1 MTRADPRTGNGASMA
16 SGKSATSLPFRQRAA
31 GPVGAAWPWLLF
43 ATILAWGWRTT
54 DLFHTVPSYGDVL
67 EGLWALT
74 WYDDALRLGSN
85 PALYRL
91 AFHPVG
97 FHVPTYAWGPAN
109 FLLLIPLYRIGGA
122 AFAYNL
128 AMLITFLLA
137 FAGTYLLAQR
147 FVPRLGATVAAL
159 LYTFW
164 GFRWYGIIG
173 QLNVNLGSA
182 LLPWTI
188 WCLDR
193 GLGASRRSWA
203 WFALA
208 GAVWAI
214 SVNSSMYYVWIG
226 GFAVLAWLIGWLI
239 SQKAAWRKILIG
251 GGIVLLV
258 AVVLSLPG
266 VMIFWRASVDAA
278 SPPFTIYDLN
288 VLGASI
294 NSLPIPSLSHPFL
307 QAVAKSIYRGP
318 VGSEAAMANL
328 GLLACLT
335 ALFGLAAARR
345 SVTWR
350 PVLVLGCVGLVLALG
365 LTLRWD
371 DQMIQVGLLRPLNQA
386 IWGIGHSIKPDFFFV
401 GAEPPGGFK
410 EAVPL
415 PGLLLATLAP
425 YFEGAR
431 VLARYALLAGI
442 AVFLLAAFGLSR
454 IRRQWPRLVLAALL
468 IFEVL
473 PPPTRSFGFPPSS
486 HPAFDWLRQESLGA
500 DGIMEL
506 SPEAESR
513 LTLAGGGAPLWATL
527 LHNQATTGGPGSI
540 WPPHTAYLTKWL
552 AEHPHPF
559 QDPDFVSLVRF
570 YRIRYVVLHM
580 SRASANATLQEA
592 KLNEELRFA
601 DCFSPTSRAQPYDHP
616 ICILEVLPSHSPDF
630 NLLFREGWSGPEDW
644 GRWIDG
650 TAARSHWVAMART
663 AHRLSIRAFPLCVP
677 GREQRI
683 SLEVNGLPLTSH
695 RWAGCDAWS
704 EEVTIPPD
712 LVRVG
717 LNELMIR
724 TEYAM
729 RPADL
734 AGGKSSDPRTLSVGI
749 GQLRVDEAD

>member
-1 MTRADPRTGNGASMA
+1 VRLDVP
-16 SGKSATSLPFRQRAA
+16 SLGRRAA
-31 GPVGAAWPWLLF
+31 SLAWPWLLF
-43 ATILAWGWRTT
+43 AALLAWGWRTT
-54 DLFHTVPSYGDVL
+54 ELLHTVPSYGDVL
-67 EGLWALT
+67 EGLWALM
-74 WYDDALRLGSN
+74 WYDDALRVGSN

-109 FLLLIPLYRIGGA
+109 FLLLIPLYRVGGA
-122 AFAYNL
+122 AFAYNV

-137 FAGTYLLAQR
+137 FAGTYLLALR

-193 GLGASRRSWA
+193 GLKSSLRSWA

-239 SQKAAWRKILIG
+239 SRKTGWRKILSG

-258 AVVLSLPG
+258 ALVLSLPG
-266 VMIFWRASVDAA
+266 AMMFWRASVAA
-278 SPPFTIYDLN
+278 AAPPFTIYDLN

-318 VGSEAAMANL
+318 AGSEAAMTNL

-335 ALFGLAAARR
+335 ALLGLAAARH
-345 SVTWR
+345 SMTWR
-350 PVLVLGCVGLVLALG
+350 PVLVLGCLGLVLALG

-371 DQMIQVGLLRPLNQA
+371 DQMVQLGMLRPLNRA
-386 IWGIGHSIKPDFFFV
+386 IWEIGHSIKPGFFFV
-401 GAEPPGGFK
+401 GPEPPGGFK

-415 PGLLLATLAP
+415 PGLFLATLVP

-431 VLARYALLAGI
+431 VVARYALLAGMAI
-442 AVFLLAAFGLSR
+442 YLLAAFGLCQV
-454 IRRQWPRLVLAALL
+454 RRRWLRLVLAGLL
-468 IFEVL
+468 IFEVM
-473 PPPTRSFGFPPSS
+473 PPPTRSFAFPPPS
-486 HPAFDWLRQESLGA
+486 HPAFDWLRQEFLGA

-506 SPEAESR
+506 APDTESR
-513 LTLAGGGAPLWATL
+513 LLMPGGGASLWATRY
-527 LHNQATTGGPGSI
+527 HNQPTTGGPGGI
-540 WPPHTAYLTKWL
+540 WPPHIAYFAGWL

-559 QDPDFVSLVRF
+559 QEADFISLVRF
-570 YRIRYVVLHM
+570 YQIRYLVLHM
-580 SRASANATLQEA
+580 GDTSANVALQEA
-592 KLNEELRFA
+592 QLNEELRFV
-601 DCFSPTSRAQPYDHP
+601 DCFPPASQAQPYGHP
-616 ICILEVLPSHSPDF
+616 ICILELLPSQSPDF
-630 NLLFREGWSGPEDW
+630 NLLLQEGWSGPEDW

-650 TAARSHWVAMART
+650 TEARAHWLATARAAQ
-663 AHRLSIRAFPLCVP
+663 RLSIRAFPICAP
-677 GREQRI
+677 GREQEI

-695 RWAGCDAWS
+695 RWAGCDTWS
-704 EEVTIPPD
+704 EDVTIPSD
-712 LVRVG
+712 LVRAG
-717 LNELMIR
+717 LNDLTIR
-724 TEYAM
+724 ADYAVS
-729 RPADL
+729 PDDL
-734 AGGKSSDPRTLSVGI
+734 SGGKSSDPRALSVGI
-749 GQLRVDEAD
+749 GKLRVDQVD